1 MKFNLKNS
9 TRQRLVNLTI
19 HIFMILLAFM
29 MLFPFVWMLSTSLKD
44 KMHAQIFPPQWI
56 PDPLQWDAYEE
67 VWEVAPLLSGI
78 KNSLIIAIPV
88 LFFGT
93 ISSAMAAFA
102 FAKMDIPKKNF
113 LFMALLS
120 SMMIPGVV
128 TMIPQY
134 VVWGKLGFVDTFVPL
149 ILPGTLGNITMMF
162 FFRQY
167 LTGVPDALID
177 AAKLDGAGWFTIF
190 RKIMLP
196 AMKPAIA
203 AQVIFWFMGI
213 WNDFMGPL
221 IYLDSEENFT
231 VQLALRL
238 LNSMSEATSEYPM
251 IMAGAVISCLPLLV
265 LYICFQRYFVD
276 SMVVSGIKG

>member
-1 MKFNLKNS
+1 
-9 TRQRLVNLTI
+9 
-19 HIFMILLAFM
+19 MIATSLL
-29 MLFPFVWMLSTSLKD
+29 MLFPFLWMLSTSLKD
-44 KMHAQIFPPQWI
+44 KVSAQVFPPQWI
-56 PDPLQWDAYEE
+56 PDPFVWDAYSD
-67 VWEVAPLLSGI
+67 VWEVSPLLSGI
-78 KNSLIIAIPV
+78 KNSLIIALPV
-88 LFFGT
+88 LVFGT
-93 ISSAMAAFA
+93 LSSALAAFA
-102 FAKMDIPKKNF
+102 FAKMAIPKKNF

-134 VVWGKLGFVDTFVPL
+134 VVWGELGLVDTFIPL
-149 ILPGTLGNITMMF
+149 IVPGTLGNITMMF
-162 FFRQY
+162 FFRQF

-177 AAKLDGAGWFTIF
+177 AAKIDGAGWFTIF

-221 IYLDSEENFT
+221 IYLDSEENYT

-251 IMAGAVISCLPLLV
+251 IMAGAVISCLPLLI
-265 LYICFQRYFVD
+265 LYICFQKYFVD

>member
-1 MKFNLKNS
+1 MKMHAKK
-9 TRQRLVNLTI
+9 RLVDAVI
-19 HIFMILLAFM
+19 HVVMILVSIT
-29 MLFPFVWMLSTSLKD
+29 MLFPFVWMLSTSFKD
-44 KMHAQIFPPQWI
+44 KINAQVFPPQWI
-56 PDPLQWDAYEE
+56 PDPFLWDAYIE
-67 VWEVAPLLSGI
+67 VWDVTPLLSGI
-78 KNSLIIAIPV
+78 INSMIIAIPV
-88 LFFGT
+88 LVLGT
-93 ISSAMAAFA
+93 LSSALAAFA
-102 FAKMDIPKKNF
+102 FAKMDVPKKNA
-113 LFMALLS
+113 LFMGLLS

-134 VVWGKLGFVDTFVPL
+134 VVWGKLGLVDTFVPL

-162 FFRQY
+162 FFRQF
-167 LTGVPDALID
+167 LSGVPNELID

-190 RKIMLP
+190 WKIMLP

-221 IYLDSEENFT
+221 IYLDSEEKYT

-238 LNSMSEATSEYPM
+238 LSNMSEATSEYPV

-276 SMVVSGIKG
+276 SMVASGLKG

>member
-1 MKFNLKNS
+1 MKVS
-9 TRQRLVNLTI
+9 TKTKVVNTVI
-19 HIFMILLAFM
+19 HVLMIATSLL
-29 MLFPFVWMLSTSLKD
+29 MLFPFLWMLSTSLKD
-44 KMHAQIFPPQWI
+44 KVSAQVFPPQWI
-56 PDPLQWDAYEE
+56 PDPFIWDAYSD
-67 VWEVAPLLSGI
+67 VWEVSPLLSGI
-78 KNSLIIAIPV
+78 KNSLIIALPV
-88 LFFGT
+88 LVFGT
-93 ISSAMAAFA
+93 LSSALAAFA
-102 FAKMDIPKKNF
+102 FAKMAIPKKNF

-134 VVWGKLGFVDTFVPL
+134 VVWGELGLVDTFIPL
-149 ILPGTLGNITMMF
+149 IVPGTLGNITMMF
-162 FFRQY
+162 FFRQF

-177 AAKLDGAGWFTIF
+177 AAKIDGAGWFTIF

-221 IYLDSEENFT
+221 IYLDSEENYT

-251 IMAGAVISCLPLLV
+251 IMAGAVISCLPLLI
-265 LYICFQRYFVD
+265 LYICFQKYFVD

>member
-1 MKFNLKNS
+1 MKVQ
-9 TRQRLVNLTI
+9 TRERLVNTFI
-19 HIFMILLAFM
+19 HIIMILVSFT
-29 MLFPFVWMLSTSLKD
+29 MLFPFIWMLSTSFKEKSDAL
-44 KMHAQIFPPQWI
+44 IFPPQWI
-56 PDPLQWDAYEE
+56 PDPFKLDGYIDVWDAT
-67 VWEVAPLLSGI
+67 PLLSGI
-78 KNSLIIAIPV
+78 FNSLIIAAPV
-88 LFFGT
+88 LVFGT
-93 ISSAMAAFA
+93 LSSALAAFA
-102 FAKMDIPKKNF
+102 FAKMDLPKKNF

-128 TMIPQY
+128 TMFPQY
-134 VVWGKLGFVDTFVPL
+134 VVWSKLEMVDTFIPL

-162 FFRQY
+162 FFRQF
-167 LTGVPDALID
+167 LAGVPNELID
-177 AAKLDGAGWFTIF
+177 AAKLDGASWFTTF
-190 RKIMLP
+190 FKIMLP

-221 IYLDSEENFT
+221 IYLNSEQNYT

-238 LNSMSEATSEYPM
+238 LTSSEHTSEYPM
-251 IMAGAVISCLPLLV
+251 IMAGAVISCLPLLI

>member
-1 MKFNLKNS
+1 MKIHTKK
-9 TRQRLVNLTI
+9 RLVNAMI
-19 HIFMILLAFM
+19 YGIMILVSVT
-29 MLFPFVWMLSTSLKD
+29 MLFPFLWMLSTSFKD

-56 PDPLQWDAYEE
+56 PDPFVWDAYEE
-67 VWEVAPLLSGI
+67 LWEVAPLLSGI
-78 KNSLIIAIPV
+78 RNSLMIAIPV
-88 LFFGT
+88 LLLGT
-93 ISSAMAAFA
+93 LNSALAAFA
-102 FAKMDIPKKNF
+102 FAKMNIPHKNG

-134 VVWGKLGFVDTFVPL
+134 VVWGNLNLVDTFLPL

-167 LTGVPDALID
+167 LVGIPNELID
-177 AAKLDGAGWFTIF
+177 AAKIDGAGWLTIF
-190 RKIMLP
+190 GRIMLP

-221 IYLDSEENFT
+221 IYLDSEENYT

-238 LNSMSEATSEYPM
+238 LSSMSEATSEYPM

-276 SMVVSGIKG
+276 SMVVSGLKG

>member
-1 MKFNLKNS
+1 MKVRTKE
-9 TRQRLVNLTI
+9 RLTNTAI
-19 HIFMILLAFM
+19 HILMIVVAFT
-29 MLFPFVWMLSTSLKD
+29 MLFPFIWMLSTSFKD
-44 KMHAQIFPPQWI
+44 KMNAQIFPPQWI
-56 PDPLQWDAYEE
+56 PDPFLTDAYKE

-78 KNSLIIAIPV
+78 KNSLIIALPV
-88 LFFGT
+88 LIFGT
-93 ISSAMAAFA
+93 LSSALAAFA
-102 FAKMDIPKKNF
+102 FAKMDLPKKNL

-134 VVWGKLGFVDTFVPL
+134 VVWGKMGLVDTFIPL
-149 ILPGTLGNITMMF
+149 IIPGTLGNITMMF

-167 LTGVPDALID
+167 LTSVPNALID
-177 AAKLDGAGWFTIF
+177 AAKLDGASWLTIF
-190 RKIMLP
+190 GRIILP

-221 IYLDSEENFT
+221 IYLDSEENYT
-231 VQLALRL
+231 IQLALRL
-238 LNSMSEATSEYPM
+238 LSNMSEATSEYPM

>member
-1 MKFNLKNS
+1 MKRTLKNS
-9 TRQRLVNLTI
+9 TRQRITNGII
-19 HIFMILLAFM
+19 HVLMIALSFL
-29 MLFPFVWMLSTSLKD
+29 MLFPFLWMLSTSLKD

-56 PDPLQWDAYEE
+56 PDPLQWDAYKE

-78 KNSLIIAIPV
+78 KNSLTIALPV
-88 LFFGT
+88 LIFGT
-93 ISSAMAAFA
+93 LSSAMAAFA
-102 FAKMDIPKKNF
+102 FAKMDLPCKNF

-128 TMIPQY
+128 TLIPQY
-134 VVWGKLGFVDTFVPL
+134 VVWGKLGYVDTFIPL
-149 ILPGTLGNITMMF
+149 IVPGMLGNITMMF
-162 FFRQY
+162 FFRQF
-167 LTGVPDALID
+167 LSGVPDVLID
-177 AAKLDGAGWFTIF
+177 AAKLDGASWFTIF

-221 IYLDSEENFT
+221 IYLDSEENYT
-231 VQLALRL
+231 IQLALRL

-251 IMAGAVISCLPLLV
+251 IMAGAVISCLPLLI

>member
-1 MKFNLKNS
+1 MKVTTK
-9 TRQRLVNLTI
+9 TRLHNGLI
-19 HIFMILLAFM
+19 HVIMILVSLL
-29 MLFPFVWMLSTSLKD
+29 MLFPFIWMISTSLKD
-44 KMHAQIFPPQWI
+44 KVSAQAFPPEII
-56 PDPLQWDAYEE
+56 PNPFVWDAYKD
-67 VWEVAPLLSGI
+67 VWEASPLITGI
-78 KNSLIIAIPV
+78 INSMTIAIPV
-88 LFFGT
+88 LVLGT
-93 ISSAMAAFA
+93 LSSALAAFA
-102 FAKMDIPKKNF
+102 FAKMDLPKKNF

-128 TMIPQY
+128 TMVPQY
-134 VVWGKLGFVDTFVPL
+134 VVWGELGFTDTFIPL

-162 FFRQY
+162 FFRQF
-167 LTGVPDALID
+167 LSGVPDALID
-177 AAKLDGAGWFTIF
+177 AAKIDGARWFTIF

-221 IYLDSEENFT
+221 IYLDSEENYT
-231 VQLALRL
+231 IQLALRL
-238 LNSMSEATSEYPM
+238 LNNMSEATSEYPM

-265 LYICFQRYFVD
+265 LYVCFQRYFVD

>member
-1 MKFNLKNS
+1 MKIRTKE
-9 TRQRLVNLTI
+9 RLVNTVI
-19 HIFMILLAFM
+19 HIIMILVSLT
-29 MLFPFVWMLSTSLKD
+29 MLFPFIWMISTSLKD
-44 KMHAQIFPPQWI
+44 KMSALEFPPKWI
-56 PDPLQWDAYEE
+56 PDPFNWEGYTE

-88 LFFGT
+88 LLFGT
-93 ISSAMAAFA
+93 LSSAMAAFA

-120 SMMIPGVV
+120 SMMIPGMV
-128 TMIPQY
+128 TLIPQY
-134 VVWGKLGFVDTFVPL
+134 LVWGQMGYIDSFIPL

-167 LTGVPDALID
+167 LAGVPNELID
-177 AAKLDGAGWFTIF
+177 AAKIDGAGWVTIF

-196 AMKPAIA
+196 TMKPAIA

-221 IYLDSEENFT
+221 IYLDSEENYT
-231 VQLALRL
+231 IQLALRL
-238 LNSMSEATSEYPM
+238 LNNMSEATSEYPM

-276 SMVVSGIKG
+276 SMVVSGLKG

>member
-1 MKFNLKNS
+1 MKVKAKE
-9 TRQRLVNLTI
+9 RLVNAAIYAVMTLVAIT
-19 HIFMILLAFM
+19 MLL
-29 MLFPFVWMLSTSLKD
+29 PFVWMLSTSLKD

-56 PDPLQWDAYEE
+56 PDPLVWEAYME

-78 KNSLIIAIPV
+78 KNSMTIALPV
-88 LFFGT
+88 LLCGT
-93 ISSAMAAFA
+93 LSSALAAFA
-102 FAKMDIPKKNF
+102 FAKMDIPGKNS
-113 LFMALLS
+113 LFITLLS

-134 VVWGKLGFVDTFVPL
+134 VVWGSLGMVDTFVPL
-149 ILPGTLGNITMMF
+149 IVPGLLGNVTMMF

-167 LTGVPDALID
+167 LTGVPNELID
-177 AAKLDGAGWFTIF
+177 AAKIDGAGWGRIF
-190 RKIMLP
+190 IKIMLP

-221 IYLDSEENFT
+221 IYLDSEENYT
-231 VQLALRL
+231 IQLALRL
-238 LNSMSEATSEYPM
+238 LSSMSEATSEYPM
-251 IMAGAVISCLPLLV
+251 IMAGAVISCVPLLV

-276 SMVVSGIKG
+276 SMVVSGLKG